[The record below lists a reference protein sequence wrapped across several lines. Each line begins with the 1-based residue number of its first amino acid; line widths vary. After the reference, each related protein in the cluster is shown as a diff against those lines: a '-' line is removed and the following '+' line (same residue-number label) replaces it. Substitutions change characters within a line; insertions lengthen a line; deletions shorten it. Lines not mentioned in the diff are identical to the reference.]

1 MEQLNI
7 DTGIREYRIN
17 GKGVLRFNPS
27 DPNLY
32 GRFLKA
38 MESIQ
43 ELEKNLRQKG
53 NEVGDDAKKTLQ
65 LILQADQDAKEQLK
79 KVFGEENDFD
89 ELLNNVNV
97 MAVCENGERVIS
109 NLLQALGPI
118 LEEGAKNFLDAKAR
132 SAVEQAEKRRSVKHA
147 R

>member
-7 DTGIREYRIN
+7 DTGVREYRIN

-32 GRFLKA
+32 GRFLEA

-43 ELEKNLRQKG
+43 KLKKNLRQKG
-53 NEVGDDAKKTLQ
+53 GEVGNDAKKTLH
-65 LILQADQDAKEQLK
+65 LILQADRDAKEQLK

-109 NLLQALGPI
+109 NLIQALSPI
-118 LEEGAKNFLDAKAR
+118 LEEGAKNFLEAKAR
-132 SAVEQAEKRRSVKHA
+132 CAVEQAEKRRSVKHA